1 MTTERQAVI
10 NWADV
15 RTFTRNAD
23 TGALRFFIFTLSPE
37 HKVATLITAR
47 EHLEEVCAELAKCP
61 RLAFDTESNGFYAY
75 KERVCLVQISSPTE
89 DYIVDPIA
97 IPDLSALGP
106 LFADPKIEKLFHAG
120 EYDVLCLKRDY
131 GFTFSN
137 LYDTMIA
144 ARVLGIKELGLAAAI
159 ERHFGLVISKKL
171 QRADWGKRP
180 LTQEM
185 IRYAQG
191 DTHYLMELADAQ
203 KKALVEKER
212 WGDAVEAFR
221 ELERLEPNV
230 KTFDP
235 EGYWKLVGR
244 SEIGGRA
251 MAALKEIWLYREQQ
265 AASRDRAPFRV
276 MPEDLMTRVAEAMP
290 ETKEALAAVKG
301 MTPYILERFGAGL
314 LACVE
319 RGRAAEPLTRPVQAA
334 RQRMPEEE
342 WKLFEALRAWRKE
355 RAEKDGVEPVVVLSS
370 DSLRQVAAHAAR
382 RIGDPLAPLSEL
394 KKTRYGDDVRR
405 VVNSQLSGD
414 KSPG

>member
-1 MTTERQAVI
+1 MAE
-10 NWADV
+10 
-15 RTFTRNAD
+15 
-23 TGALRFFIFTLSPE
+23 E

-47 EHLEEVCAELAKCP
+47 EHLEEVCAELAQCP

-89 DYIVDPIA
+89 DFIVDPIA
-97 IPDLSALGP
+97 IPDLAALGP
-106 LFADPKIEKLFHAG
+106 LFANPKIEKLFHAG

-131 GFTFSN
+131 GFTFAN
-137 LYDTMIA
+137 LFDTMIA

-159 ERHFGLVISKKL
+159 ERQFGIVISKKL

-180 LTQEM
+180 LTAEM

-191 DTHYLMELADAQ
+191 DTHYLMRIADAQ
-203 KKALVEKER
+203 KKLLVEKER

-244 SEIGGRA
+244 SDIGGRA

-301 MTPYILERFGAGL
+301 MTPYILERFGPGL

-319 RGRAAEPLTRPVQAA
+319 RGRAAEPVTRPVQAA

-355 RAEKDGVEPVVVLSS
+355 RAEKDSIEPVVVMSS
-370 DSLRQVAAHAAR
+370 DSLRQVAAHGTR
-382 RIGDPLAPLSEL
+382 PGGDPLAPLSEL
-394 KKTRYGDDVRR
+394 KKTRYGDDIKR
-405 VVNSQLSGD
+405 VVAASLGGA
-414 KSPG
+414 KPAV